1 MRKKSSKQY
10 SGTYKVG
17 KGRPPQETRWKPGQ
31 SGNPKGRPKGAKNLA
46 TIFKEAL
53 NEKFEIRVKGKIR
66 TITAREGIV
75 WKLINEALNGNIKA
89 TAVVLAKEPEMAR
102 NADPLKMI
110 TRDMSPQEAAAA
122 YAQTLKR

>member
-1 MRKKSSKQY
+1 M
-10 SGTYKVG
+10 G
-17 KGRPPQETRWKPGQ
+17 GRNQSERLVAINRNQWSQSPGA
-31 SGNPKGRPKGAKNLA
+31 R
-46 TIFKEAL
+46 KEAL